1 MAMRKISSNGHLS
14 ANGRSHDSGNLNGTA
29 PKPRFPGIQT
39 TSDGSGM
46 ITWVETQITQGACA
60 FPITPTTTMG
70 GGYGASV
77 ANGACNLWGQ
87 PLKFLE
93 PESEHS
99 AATACE
105 GFAVAG
111 GRVSNFTSGQGLVL
125 MKEVLYTISGKRL
138 PVVFHIGSRAITRQ
152 GLNVHAGHDDVMC
165 VADCGWGILFAKNAQ
180 DAGDLAVMSRRI
192 AEDSF
197 TPILNVQDGFLT
209 THTVED
215 VLLPESEL
223 LEEFVGPPGDK
234 IPNLF
239 DPMNPVM
246 TGVVQNQDSY
256 MKGIVAQRNYYDRLP
271 GIIEDAFADYSE
283 LTGRPY
289 DVIEQYRMEDADYAI
304 VGIGCYIET
313 ARASIDYLRETF
325 GIKLGIVHV
334 TCYRPFPGR
343 QLVEALSGLKAFS
356 VIERMDDALAPNNP
370 LANDIKAAFSDAMM
384 GHPDFPQITRIPQ
397 IFCGIAGLGSRDVR
411 PADFA
416 ATVRNMLEG
425 NQHFFVLGVDHDL
438 TLPPE
443 HDPDLRPPGAF
454 SMRGHSVGGFGS
466 VTTNKV
472 IATIA
477 GDVFSKKV
485 QAYPKYG
492 SEKKGLPTTYYLT
505 VADNQILTHCEL
517 NHVDFVPMNDINAFV
532 SADPLK
538 GILDGGSIFVQT
550 SKTDP
555 VEIWA
560 DIPPDSQTKIR
571 DKNIRVFAAD
581 AALIAREEAPIPDL
595 SVRMQGIVLL
605 GIFLKVTPF
614 SEEADLTYPQVMERA
629 ESALRKYFGKR
640 GEAVVQANLKAVRRG
655 YDSVIELSAE
665 TKALEVT
672 APKFDPSAQI
682 ELFV

>member
-1 MAMRKISSNGHLS
+1 MADKSASNGHMS
-14 ANGRSHDSGNLNGTA
+14 PNGRLASTNGVR
-29 PKPRFPGIQT
+29 PVFPYPGIAT
-39 TSDGSGM
+39 TSDGSGVV
-46 ITWVETQITQGACA
+46 TWVETHITQGACA
-60 FPITPTTTMG
+60 YPITPTTTMG
-70 GGYGASV
+70 GGYGAAV
-77 ANGACNLWGQ
+77 ANGTTNIWGDR
-87 PLKFLE
+87 LMFLE

-111 GRVSNFTSGQGLVL
+111 GRISNFTSGQGLVL
-125 MKEVLYTISGKRL
+125 MTEVLYTISGKRL

-152 GLNVHAGHDDVMC
+152 GLNVHAGHDDIMS

-180 DAGDLAVMSRRI
+180 DAGDLALIARRV
-192 AEDSF
+192 AEDTK
-197 TPILNVQDGFLT
+197 TPFLNVQDGFLT

-215 VLLPESEL
+215 VLLLEPELMEK
-223 LEEFVGPPGDK
+223 FVGPPSHK
-234 IPNLF
+234 IPNMF
-239 DPMNPVM
+239 DPLNPVM

-256 MKGIVAQRNYYDRLP
+256 MKGIVAQRYYYDRVP
-271 GIIEDAFADYSE
+271 EAVAQAFAEFYTY
-283 LTGRPY
+283 TGRHY
-289 DVIEQYRMEDADYAI
+289 DFIEQYRMEDAEYAI
-304 VGIGCYIET
+304 VGIGCYMET
-313 ARASIDYLRETF
+313 ARAAIDYLRDTF

-334 TCYRPFPGR
+334 ACYRPFPGR
-343 QLVEALSGLKAFS
+343 QIVEALKDMKAFS
-356 VIERMDDALAPNNP
+356 IIERMDDALAPNNP
-370 LANDIKAAFSDAMM
+370 LTNDIKAAFSDAMM
-384 GHPDFPQITRIPQ
+384 GHPDFPTITRIPP
-397 IFCGIAGLGSRDVR
+397 IFSGIAGLGSRDVR
-411 PADFA
+411 PSDFA
-416 ATVRNMLEG
+416 ALVRNMLEG
-425 NQHFFVLGVDHDL
+425 DQYFFALGIESEL

-443 HDPDLRPPGAF
+443 EDPDLRPPGAF

-477 GDVFSKKV
+477 GDVFGKKV

-505 VADNQILTHCEL
+505 VADEPILTHCEL
-517 NHVDFVPMNDINAFV
+517 NHVDFVPMNDVNAFV
-532 SADPLK
+532 TSNPLS
-538 GILDGGSIFVQT
+538 GILDHGAIFVQT

-560 DIPPDSQTKIR
+560 DIPPKSQDTIR
-571 DKNIRVFAAD
+571 TKNIRVFAAD

-614 SEEADLTYPQVMERA
+614 ADDAGLTYSAVMERA

-640 GEAVVQANLKAVRRG
+640 GEAVVQANLRAVQRG
-655 YDSVIELSAE
+655 YESVIELADDV
-665 TKALEVT
+665 KALEIS
-672 APKFDPSAQI
+672 APKFDSNAVI